1 MSLLHFSRWKTFSI
15 LATVIIGLLL
25 ALPNAFTETQR
36 DNFIKNI
43 PESMPFGGVIASLA
57 DNSVNLGLD
66 LQGGAHMLLE
76 VDSDSVLTNER
87 RNQKDS
93 MKAVLR
99 KEGILTTGVTDKG
112 DDLVAEIRDEKDV
125 AAALRILKGLEENIG
140 NQLAG
145 GKTVEVTSIG
155 NKQIQLSITD
165 DNIQAIKDRT
175 IAQSIEVLRRRIDP
189 QGTTEMTLAKEGSDR
204 ILLQVPGAKNID
216 DIKKRINESANLS
229 FHLVDDASNNPRTV
243 ELARDRGILPAG
255 TMLRPYPEFQSELI
269 IIERSRITGECLT
282 SAKEGLHPEN
292 RNPIMNFTFNNRCAN
307 LFSKMTA
314 ENIGKRFAVLLNDVI
329 ITAPNIRGAIPGGK
343 GFIEGGFASVGEAR
357 ELALLINAGAL
368 PAKLNIVEERSVG
381 AELGAD
387 AIRAGKIASIIGL
400 VGVALFMWISYGLRF
415 GTIANLALST
425 NIVLIAAAL
434 SFLGST
440 LTLPGIAGI
449 ILTIGMAVD
458 ANVLIFERIREEA
471 HNGRPPVNAIETGY
485 RRSFAPILDANIT
498 TLIAAITLYFVGSGP
513 VRGFAVTLAIGIVMS
528 VFTAVIFAR
537 LITAT
542 WLRGTRP
549 KTLPI

>member
-1 MSLLHFSRWKTFSI
+1 MSLLHFSKWKTFSI
-15 LATVIIGLLL
+15 LAAVMIGVLF
-25 ALPNAFTETQR
+25 ALPNVLSEKQR
-36 DNFIKNI
+36 ESLPSIMRENI
-43 PESMPFGGVIASLA
+43 
-57 DNSVNLGLD
+57 NLGLD
-66 LQGGAHMLLE
+66 LQGGAHLLLE
-76 VDSDSVLTNER
+76 VDAESVLTNER
-87 RNQKDS
+87 RLQKDS
-93 MKAVLR
+93 MKSAL
-99 KEGILTTGVTDKG
+99 KDAGI
-112 DDLVAEIRDEKDV
+112 R
-125 AAALRILKGLEENIG
+125 LKGVRESGNELIAEFGDEIDIDAAFTALENIEDNLDG
-140 NQLAG
+140 QIGG
-145 GKTVEVTSIG
+145 GKNVRVRKNDNRTVSVT
-155 NKQIQLSITD
+155 ITD
-165 DNIQAIKDRT
+165 ENIDSIKDRT
-175 IAQSIEVLRRRIDP
+175 IAQSIEVLRRRVDP
-189 QGTTEMTLAKEGSDR
+189 NGTTEMTLAKEGDDR
-204 ILLQVPGAKNID
+204 ILMQIPGADNIGQ
-216 DIKKRINESANLS
+216 IKAVINKTANLR
-229 FHLVDDASNNPRTV
+229 FHMVHDGSENRETMRIAM
-243 ELARDRGILPAG
+243 ERGKVPVG
-255 TMLRPYPEFQSELI
+255 TILRPYTEFQTSLI
-269 IIERSRITGECLT
+269 IVERTRITGECLA

-292 RNPIMNFTFNNRCAN
+292 NNAIMNFKFNGRCAKEFGK
-307 LFSKMTA
+307 LTS
-314 ENIGKRFAVLLNDVI
+314 ENVGKRFAVVLNEEI
-329 ITAPNIRGAIPGGK
+329 ITAPNIRSAITGGS
-343 GFIEGGFASVGEAR
+343 GYIEGGFDTVSEAR

-368 PAKLNIVEERSVG
+368 PAKLTIVEERTVG

-387 AIRAGKIASIIGL
+387 AIRAGKIASVIGL
-400 VGVALFMWISYGLRF
+400 IGVGIFMWLSYGLRF
-415 GTIANLALST
+415 GSIANTALAT
-425 NIVLIAAAL
+425 NIILIAGAL